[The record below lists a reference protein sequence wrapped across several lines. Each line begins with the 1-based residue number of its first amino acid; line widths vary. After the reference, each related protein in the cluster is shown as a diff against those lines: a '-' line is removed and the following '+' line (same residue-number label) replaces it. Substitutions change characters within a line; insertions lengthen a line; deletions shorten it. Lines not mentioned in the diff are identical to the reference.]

1 MIVDRLQFSESL
13 KDKVTAVL
21 GSSYKTIAVF
31 MAVYRT
37 K

>member
-21 GSSYKTIAVF
+21 GSSYKTIL
-31 MAVYRT
+31 AVYRT
-37 K
+37 N